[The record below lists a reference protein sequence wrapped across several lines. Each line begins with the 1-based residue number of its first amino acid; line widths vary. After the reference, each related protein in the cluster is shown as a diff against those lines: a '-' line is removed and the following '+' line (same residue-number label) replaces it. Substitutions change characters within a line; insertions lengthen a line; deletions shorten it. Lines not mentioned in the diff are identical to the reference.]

1 MKGLGDVSGWREAV
15 KRALAEEGACVLV
28 SLARARGSTPR
39 EAGAKMVVW
48 ADGFAGSIGG
58 GNLEYVALQR
68 ARHLLQA
75 GKGCAPHFE
84 EFSLGPSLAQCCG
97 GSAGVLFEPLV
108 GPPPSW
114 LAALDQAAEKGEAAV
129 LFTPLGGG
137 VAGDK
142 TVATAAT
149 LAEANLEPK
158 IEKAAVRLLRA
169 ARSDSQMKR
178 EASGSG
184 YLLEAFVPRVRDL
197 YLFGAGH
204 VGRALVPLLA
214 ALPLRVTWV
223 DERPL
228 EFPETIPENTR
239 PRALAAPLEAVGQA
253 PAGALYLVM
262 THSHQL
268 DLALCEQVL
277 WRGDFR
283 YLGLIGSA
291 SKRARFER
299 RLRDG
304 GIAQSDI
311 DRLTC
316 PIGVPGIP
324 GKTPAEIAIG
334 VAAQLLQV

>member
-1 MKGLGDVSGWREAV
+1 MKGLDDVVGWRDAV
-15 KRALAEEGACVLV
+15 RRALAEEGACVLV

-68 ARHLLQA
+68 ARRLLQA
-75 GKGCAPHFE
+75 GEGCAPHFE

-97 GSAGVLFEPLV
+97 GSAGMLFEPLA
-108 GPPPSW
+108 GPPPFW

-129 LFTPLGGG
+129 LFTPLGGRTG
-137 VAGDK
+137 QKV
-142 TVATAAT
+142 VATVET
-149 LAEANLEPK
+149 LATADLDPK
-158 IEKAAVRLLRA
+158 ARKTAVRLLE
-169 ARSDSQMKR
+169 SGQPGSQLKR
-178 EASGSG
+178 DASGSG

-214 ALPLRVTWV
+214 ALAFHVTWV

-228 EFPETIPENTR
+228 EFPETIPANTR
-239 PRALAAPLEAVGQA
+239 PRALAVPLEAVGQA

-277 WRGDFR
+277 RRGDFR

-324 GKTPAEIAIG
+324 GKTPAEIATG